1 MKDLVRNQNISKTAI
16 SNFCLAQMCTQM
28 HVYTQHTHREKDR
41 ERKGEEERQ
50 RDREHCPHKKLT
62 LLRISEGKD
71 LVQSVLVNN
80 RAL

>member
-1 MKDLVRNQNISKTAI
+1 
-16 SNFCLAQMCTQM
+16 M